1 MNPVDKWLAAA
12 AFMIAVLGTGAMR
25 RYALRKNMLDVP
37 NDRSS
42 HALPTPRGG
51 GVAIVAA
58 FFIAILGVAFVT
70 RPGVAVVSALLAGGG
85 AIAGIGYLDDRRT
98 LSASLRLSVHL
109 AVAILVIAAIGGIP
123 DRSMVH
129 WGVHGAWVGSS
140 IAVLALVCATNVF
153 NFMDGIDGLAAGEA
167 VFVGLA
173 GAGLTWYVSGD
184 SGAAGALLC
193 LAAASFGFLL
203 WNVSPARIF
212 MGDAGSGFLCFTI
225 AVLSLIAIRRDGMPV
240 EVFAIL
246 GGLFISDATVTLL
259 RRMLRGDRWL
269 DAHRS
274 HAYQRLARRWNG
286 HLPVTMLAIAINLVW
301 LLPWAVL
308 AARVPDYARW
318 FLAAALLPLILLA
331 LALGAGARES

>member
-212 MGDAGSGFLCFTI
+212 MGDAGSGFLGFTI

>member
-1 MNPVDKWLAAA
+1 
-12 AFMIAVLGTGAMR
+12 
-25 RYALRKNMLDVP
+25 
-37 NDRSS
+37 
-42 HALPTPRGG
+42 
-51 GVAIVAA
+51 
-58 FFIAILGVAFVT
+58 
-70 RPGVAVVSALLAGGG
+70 
-85 AIAGIGYLDDRRT
+85 
-98 LSASLRLSVHL
+98 
-109 AVAILVIAAIGGIP
+109 
-123 DRSMVH
+123 
-129 WGVHGAWVGSS
+129 
-140 IAVLALVCATNVF
+140 
-153 NFMDGIDGLAAGEA
+153 
-167 VFVGLA
+167 
-173 GAGLTWYVSGD
+173 
-184 SGAAGALLC
+184 
-193 LAAASFGFLL
+193 
-203 WNVSPARIF
+203 
-212 MGDAGSGFLCFTI
+212 MGDAGSGFLGFTI